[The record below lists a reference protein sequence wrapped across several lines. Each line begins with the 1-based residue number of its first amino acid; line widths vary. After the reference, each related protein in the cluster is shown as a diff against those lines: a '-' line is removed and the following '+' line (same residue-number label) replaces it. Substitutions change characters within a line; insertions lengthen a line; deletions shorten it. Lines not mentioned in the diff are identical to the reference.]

1 MSKYT
6 YKAGRSVEGLDAQA
20 VGEELERIGA
30 VRGLTPANVVDES
43 RPECAVLHSQFEW
56 HDPTAAEEFRKQ
68 QARLIV
74 NAVAIQ
80 VEGTNH
86 TTQAFVSVRQI
97 EDFCQEEQRSPRY
110 LPASVVVAD
119 TDLREQ
125 HLTTLKSRLRSIRR
139 ELSGFQELTQ
149 VAEAIDAVV

>member
-6 YKAGRSVEGLDAQA
+6 YKTGRSIQGLEAQT
-20 VGEELERIGA
+20 VGDELERIEA

-43 RPECAVLHSQFEW
+43 RPKRAVLHSQFEW

-68 QARLIV
+68 QARMIV

-80 VEGTNH
+80 VEGTSH
-86 TTQAFVSVRQI
+86 STQAFVSVRPA
-97 EDFCQEEQRSPRY
+97 EDFCQEERQPARY
-110 LPASVVVAD
+110 LPASSGVAD
-119 TDLREQ
+119 TDLRGQ

-139 ELSGFQELTQ
+139 ELSGFQELAQ